1 MTTHMT
7 THVPALV
14 HTHDPGH
21 VYAPV
26 LPDDMAEKVADLR
39 KASKAE
45 NTQRAYQSDWRRWST
60 WCEAQGFI
68 AMPAHADTVSAYLAD
83 QATTCKVATLS
94 RHLATISK
102 AHQVAGVANPCRET
116 KVRDTMSGLRKTY
129 GVKQAEAPGLLA
141 DSLRIT
147 LSHIPDDLSGRR
159 DRALLVVGFLAGLRR
174 SEIAGLTW
182 GDIDTE
188 SERDGV
194 VVTLAKSKT
203 DQERQGRSIG
213 LHKQADEGL
222 CPFVTLSAWR
232 NALGEIDAAHI
243 EKDAP
248 VFVQVTRWGTVKPG
262 HMTGN
267 TIALVIQKRAMK
279 AGLSVQYQGHSL
291 RKGFVQSAHKAGV
304 SIDAVM
310 ATTGHK
316 SVKMVMRYQSQVP
329 VMSQSASKGLLA

>member
-7 THVPALV
+7 THVHTLVPAHV
-14 HTHDPGH
+14 H
-21 VYAPV
+21 APV

-45 NTQRAYQSDWRRWST
+45 NTQRAYQSDWRRWVA
-60 WCEAQGFI
+60 WCNAQGFESL
-68 AMPAHADTVSAYLAD
+68 PAHADTVSAYLAD
-83 QATTCKVATLS
+83 QASSCKVATLA

-147 LSHIPDDLSGRR
+147 LSHIPDDLSGKR

-188 SERDGV
+188 SEHDGV
-194 VVTLAKSKT
+194 VLTLAKSKT
-203 DQERQGRSIG
+203 DQDMHGRSIG
-213 LHKQADEGL
+213 LHKQAEGGL

-232 NALGEIDAAHI
+232 NALGEIDAMHI
-243 EKDAP
+243 EHDAP

-279 AGLSVQYQGHSL
+279 AGLTVQYQGHSL

>member
-1 MTTHMT
+1 M
-7 THVPALV
+7 
-14 HTHDPGH
+14 
-21 VYAPV
+21 
-26 LPDDMAEKVADLR
+26 
-39 KASKAE
+39 
-45 NTQRAYQSDWRRWST
+45 
-60 WCEAQGFI
+60 
-68 AMPAHADTVSAYLAD
+68 
-83 QATTCKVATLS
+83 
-94 RHLATISK
+94 
-102 AHQVAGVANPCRET
+102 
-116 KVRDTMSGLRKTY
+116 
-129 GVKQAEAPGLLA
+129 
-141 DSLRIT
+141 
-147 LSHIPDDLSGRR
+147 
-159 DRALLVVGFLAGLRR
+159 GFLAGLRR

-188 SERDGV
+188 SEHDGV
-194 VVTLAKSKT
+194 VLTLAKSKT
-203 DQERQGRSIG
+203 DQDMHGRSIG
-213 LHKQADEGL
+213 LHRQADGGL

-232 NALGEIDAAHI
+232 NALSEIDAKHV
-243 EKDAP
+243 EHDAP

-304 SIDAVM
+304 SLDAVM

>member
-1 MTTHMT
+1 
-7 THVPALV
+7 
-14 HTHDPGH
+14 
-21 VYAPV
+21 
-26 LPDDMAEKVADLR
+26 
-39 KASKAE
+39 
-45 NTQRAYQSDWRRWST
+45 
-60 WCEAQGFI
+60 
-68 AMPAHADTVSAYLAD
+68 
-83 QATTCKVATLS
+83 
-94 RHLATISK
+94 
-102 AHQVAGVANPCRET
+102 
-116 KVRDTMSGLRKTY
+116 MSGLRKTY

-141 DSLRIT
+141 DTLRT
-147 LSHIPDDLSGRR
+147 TVSHIPDDLSGRR

-203 DQERQGRSIG
+203 DQEMQGRSIG
-213 LHKQADEGL
+213 LHRQADDGL

-232 NALGEIDAAHI
+232 NALGEIDAKHV
-243 EKDAP
+243 EHDAP

-316 SVKMVMRYQSQVP
+316 SVKMLMRYQSQTP